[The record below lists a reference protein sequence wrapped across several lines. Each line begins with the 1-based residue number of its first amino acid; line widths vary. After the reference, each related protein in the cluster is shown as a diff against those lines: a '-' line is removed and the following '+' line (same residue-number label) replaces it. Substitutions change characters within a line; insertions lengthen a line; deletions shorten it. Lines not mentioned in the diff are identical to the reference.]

1 MIIPVQKEVKNNMKK
16 YFKVFFASLLFVVI
30 AGNGAMA
37 QRGQQTSLGQS
48 AGLEGSRGIE
58 AATQN
63 LTRVTERINNPE
75 TGEQIRQMVQK
86 HEQVQARTKTA
97 LQVMSQRSQAVR
109 LIAGPDYK
117 NAGQVKDD
125 VVELKNDILE
135 LEQIKEG
142 VLPVE
147 AGDVQ
152 GAIDELQVEAD
163 ELEAQLVEQTSGFSL
178 FGWLGRLLTRY

>member
-1 MIIPVQKEVKNNMKK
+1 MIIPVQREVKKNMKK
-16 YFKVFFASLLFVVI
+16 YLKVFLISLIFVVV

-37 QRGQQTSLGQS
+37 QRGQQAGQGQS
-48 AGLEGSRGIE
+48 AGSEGTRGIE
-58 AATQN
+58 AATQS
-63 LTRVTERINNPE
+63 LTRVTERVNNPE

-86 HEQVQARTKTA
+86 HEQVQTRTKTA
-97 LQVMSQRSQAVR
+97 LQLMSQRSQAVK

-117 NAGQVKDD
+117 NAGQVRND

-135 LEQIKEG
+135 LEQIKEE
-142 VLPVE
+142 VLPIE

-163 ELEAQLVEQTSGFSL
+163 DLEAQLIEQTSGFSL